1 MGYNNSREPVTGRS
15 PLLSPTTMTRRT
27 MTRRQLLQR
36 GGLLGLLAASPALL
50 SACTVADDSGT
61 PGEKPT
67 AGGDA
72 LALRLVADIQNLDPA
87 FMVGATDDA
96 VMLCVAENLVTY
108 RPGSTELV
116 NELAEELTSSDDGL
130 SHTFRIKEGIQ
141 FHKGYGEVTAEDVKF
156 SFERIAGLTKPD
168 LESPYQGDWAALKE
182 VEVTG
187 TYTGVIR
194 LKEPFAPLF
203 LTTLPGSSGIIVSR
217 KAYEKLGKKFAT
229 NPVGTGPYE
238 FTKWT
243 RGQEVIL
250 SRFDDW
256 GGAAKEWSGEPEW
269 KELRLRAIPDDS
281 AADIAVQ
288 TGEVGLGPIPYTSVK
303 RFSDDSEFTITK
315 QTTLDYG
322 WVGFNVTDPVLSDVR
337 VRRAIRQALDVDS
350 MIEAAFDGQ
359 TTRAKAL
366 IAPDMPIGYWADAP
380 QYDPD
385 AAAAKA
391 MLDEAGVKDLKL
403 EMSIAEEAGANAI
416 AQIVQA
422 NLADIGITVSIKK
435 RDAGEMQEQVK
446 SLQLFYTSFS
456 NQADPS
462 WATVWFTG
470 DQVGEWNFMSWS
482 NKEFDRL
489 NKAAM
494 VEMDSERRSDM
505 YVQMQKIMDEEAVAA
520 WVMYRT
526 LHYAH
531 APELEPSLITPRY
544 GKYRPWATKQA

>member
-1 MGYNNSREPVTGRS
+1 MGSDHLPATDA
-15 PLLSPTTMTRRT
+15 PLLERT
-27 MTRRQLLQR
+27 GLSRRQLLQR
-36 GGLLGLLAASPALL
+36 GGLLGLLATSPGLL
-50 SACTVADDSGT
+50 AACTVADDTGVSD
-61 PGEKPT
+61 PQDSPRDE
-67 AGGDA
+67 A
-72 LALRLVADIQNLDPA
+72 LVLRLVADIQNLDPA

-116 NELAEELTSSDDGL
+116 TELADELTSSDDGL
-130 SHTFRIKEGIQ
+130 SHTFRLKEGIQ
-141 FHKGYGEVTAEDVKF
+141 FHGGFGELTAEDVKF
-156 SFERIAGLTKPD
+156 SFERIAGLTKPA

-194 LKEPFAPLF
+194 LNEPFAPLF
-203 LTTLPGSSGIIVSR
+203 LTTLPGSSGIVISK
-217 KAYEKLGKKFAT
+217 KAYEERGEKFAT
-229 NPVGTGPYE
+229 DPIGTGPYE
-238 FTKWT
+238 FTKWS
-243 RGQEVIL
+243 RGQHVVL

-256 GGAAKEWSGEPEW
+256 GGAGEEWAGRPEW

-288 TGEVGLGPIPYTSVK
+288 SGEVGLGPIPYTSVQ
-303 RFSDDSEFTITK
+303 RFSKDSDFEITK

-337 VRRAIRQALDVDS
+337 VRRAIRQALDIDS
-350 MIEAAFDGQ
+350 MIAAAFDGQ
-359 TTRAKAL
+359 TTRANAL
-366 IAPDMPIGYWADAP
+366 VAPDMPIGYWEDAP
-380 QYDPD
+380 TYDPD
-385 AAAAKA
+385 PAAAKA
-391 MLDEAGVKDLKL
+391 MLDEAGATGLKL

-422 NLADIGITVSIKK
+422 NLAEIGITVSIKK
-435 RDAGEMQEQVK
+435 RAAGEMQEQVK
-446 SLQLFYTSFS
+446 ALQLFYTSFS

-470 DQVGEWNFMSWS
+470 DQVGSWNFMSWS
-482 NKEFDRL
+482 NQEFDRL

-494 VEMDSERRSDM
+494 VELDQDRRDEM
-505 YVQMQKIMDEEAVAA
+505 YIEMQKIMDDEAVAA

-531 APELEPSLITPRY
+531 APELKPSLITPRY
-544 GKYRPWATKQA
+544 GKYRPWATTQA